1 MPGQSSRV
9 CQAIEQ
15 MRHLAIL
22 LTFFALPVFGQ
33 QPPQFSED
41 QLKTLFGQIS
51 TRAARLQPL
60 LEGVHA
66 QDWLAKGAPEAYV
79 AQDQSIRVQLTAV
92 QADMAALVQR
102 PDQMADTMRALF
114 RVQAFHRLLTT
125 LMGGVRR
132 YQNPAVADLIESVAA
147 ENQADL
153 DRVEQYLIDLAAQ
166 KESQLQVMD
175 GEAQR
180 CRGMLLKQPAP
191 AKPGPLL

>member
-1 MPGQSSRV
+1 MF
-9 CQAIEQ
+9 
-15 MRHLAIL
+15 LAS
-22 LTFFALPVFGQ
+22 TALGQ
-33 QPPQFSED
+33 QQPQFSED

-51 TRAARLQPL
+51 ARAARLQPL
-60 LEGVHA
+60 LDGVHA
-66 QDWLAKGAPEAYV
+66 QEWLAKGAPDAYLV
-79 AQDQSIRVQLTAV
+79 QDQSIRVQLTAV
-92 QADMAALVQR
+92 QADMAALAQR

-114 RVQAFHRLLTT
+114 RLQAFHRLLAT

-147 ENQADL
+147 EDRADL
-153 DRVEQYLIDLAAQ
+153 DRVEQHLIELAAQ

-175 GEAQR
+175 DEAQR